1 MLGIFDRNFVETAA
15 RAFGLGISHQQKT
28 VRHYRRSTSP
38 GTEAVLF
45 FFAWRV
51 WSWRDKTHT
60 AIVSGAVPGCGVG
73 ASGSSGE
80 KVA

>member
-1 MLGIFDRNFVETAA
+1 EVG
-15 RAFGLGISHQQKT
+15 
-28 VRHYRRSTSP
+28 HYRRSTSP
-38 GTEAVLF
+38 GTEAILF
-45 FFAWRV
+45 FPTWRV